1 MTKKSQNIFT
11 ITLFKDFVYFYS
23 IMDKDKKDS
32 KKDIFLKWIRR
43 MGVWGFLFFL
53 VKGLIWL
60 AVGYWAVK

>member
-1 MTKKSQNIFT
+1 MTKKSQTYFT
-11 ITLFKDFVYFYS
+11 IILFKDFVYFYS
-23 IMDKDKKDS
+23 IMNEDKKDS

-53 VKGLIWL
+53 MKGLIWL

>member
-1 MTKKSQNIFT
+1 MTKKSQTYFT
-11 ITLFKDFVYFYS
+11 IILFKDFVYFYS
-23 IMDKDKKDS
+23 IMNEDKKDS

-60 AVGYWAVK
+60 ALGYWAVK

>member
-32 KKDIFLKWIRR
+32 KKDIILKWIRR

-60 AVGYWAVK
+60 AVGYWVVK

>member
-11 ITLFKDFVYFYS
+11 ITVFKDFVYFYS
-23 IMDKDKKDS
+23 IMDEEKKDS

-60 AVGYWAVK
+60 AVGYWVVK